1 MHPYPHPPISMPS
14 ARCFAADHTTFPG
27 LLVRALSLLF
37 TLACGT
43 TTQSVTG
50 TDPAKPNIIV
60 FTLDTLRADAL
71 GVYGQKLNSS
81 PNIDALANAG
91 YRFARA
97 YTVTPLTIPAHSS
110 LWTSMWP
117 PRHGVQDNGD
127 FFLDEG
133 ATTLAERLQDAGYQT
148 MASVGAEVTS
158 HHWGFAQGFDAYFD
172 DLGTSRGEEK
182 NRWRVERPATEV
194 VADAMGWF
202 QQDRTKDKP
211 FFAWLHLFDIHH
223 PYRPPEPFK
232 SQFEGRPYLGEIAW
246 TDSQVQTFLNQID
259 ALGELENTWIFILA
273 DHGEG
278 RGSHGEMLHGSL
290 LYNSTTRI
298 PFIVIPPKR
307 DGGGKKISFPVSIVD
322 VYPTALKLAGMDV
335 PEDLDGLD
343 LTPWLQPNSVEELK
357 GREVYVESL
366 YAYRHYGWAP
376 QKAYVTDGFKLIDS
390 TTPELYTA
398 WDLPE
403 KTNLAS
409 KQTDTLGELTANLR
423 TMTTSMVND
432 DNAATRVELSPERL
446 EQLAA
451 LGYITTTVDTDTPTQ
466 GLPDPVS
473 RMPMLKEVEK
483 ARQLL
488 QSGEVDAAAEQ
499 INSILKEEPTFVDM
513 RTLQTQ
519 LLLRMGKIDE
529 AYAAAIAIEADHPS
543 TNNKAIIANILL
555 RKGDMVSASLM
566 FESIIDID
574 PYMEDIWRGWLTTLF
589 LGGRIPELDNAVQHA
604 KLKLPD
610 ANVTHT
616 FEGLVLFMRN
626 DLAGAEALL
635 VRVLENNPRQP
646 FVNHTMGLIRRGQG
660 LPNEA
665 EQFLREEVRL
675 HPPAVPARRTLVELL
690 AEQNRYGQQLRQ
702 LRVIER
708 AEPPNP
714 LTAHSTAQALYN
726 LDRIDEAAKVL
737 TTCFEIDSQYPG
749 CAMLWANVLKK
760 QGKNDEAKVAYEKA
774 IELQKSARKGRGRS
788 R

>member
-1 MHPYPHPPISMPS
+1 
-14 ARCFAADHTTFPG
+14 
-27 LLVRALSLLF
+27 
-37 TLACGT
+37 
-43 TTQSVTG
+43 
-50 TDPAKPNIIV
+50 
-60 FTLDTLRADAL
+60 
-71 GVYGQKLNSS
+71 
-81 PNIDALANAG
+81 
-91 YRFARA
+91 
-97 YTVTPLTIPAHSS
+97 
-110 LWTSMWP
+110 
-117 PRHGVQDNGD
+117 
-127 FFLDEG
+127 
-133 ATTLAERLQDAGYQT
+133 
-148 MASVGAEVTS
+148 
-158 HHWGFAQGFDAYFD
+158 
-172 DLGTSRGEEK
+172 
-182 NRWRVERPATEV
+182 
-194 VADAMGWF
+194 
-202 QQDRTKDKP
+202 
-211 FFAWLHLFDIHH
+211 
-223 PYRPPEPFK
+223 
-232 SQFEGRPYLGEIAW
+232 
-246 TDSQVQTFLNQID
+246 
-259 ALGELENTWIFILA
+259 
-273 DHGEG
+273 
-278 RGSHGEMLHGSL
+278 
-290 LYNSTTRI
+290 
-298 PFIVIPPKR
+298 
-307 DGGGKKISFPVSIVD
+307 
-322 VYPTALKLAGMDV
+322 
-335 PEDLDGLD
+335 
-343 LTPWLQPNSVEELK
+343 
-357 GREVYVESL
+357 
-366 YAYRHYGWAP
+366 
-376 QKAYVTDGFKLIDS
+376 
-390 TTPELYTA
+390 
-398 WDLPE
+398 
-403 KTNLAS
+403 
-409 KQTDTLGELTANLR
+409 
-423 TMTTSMVND
+423 
-432 DNAATRVELSPERL
+432 LSPERL

-473 RMPMLKEVEK
+473 RLPMLKEVEK

-555 RKGDMVSASLM
+555 RKGDMISASLM

-626 DLAGAEALL
+626 DLAGAETLL
-635 VRVLENNPRQP
+635 LRVLEKNPRQP
-646 FVNHTMGLIRRGQG
+646 FVNHTMGLIRRAQG

-675 HPPAVPARRTLVELL
+675 HPPAIPARRTLVELL

-702 LRVIER
+702 LRIIER
-708 AEPPNP
+708 GEPPNP

-737 TTCFEIDSQYPG
+737 TACFKIDSQYPG

-774 IELQKSARKGRGRS
+774 VELQKSVQKGRGRS

>member
-1 MHPYPHPPISMPS
+1 VE
-14 ARCFAADHTTFPG
+14 TTND
-27 LLVRALSLLF
+27 A
-37 TLACGT
+37 
-43 TTQSVTG
+43 Q
-50 TDPAKPNIIV
+50 PNIIV

-71 GVYGQKLNSS
+71 GTYGQKLNSS
-81 PNIDALANAG
+81 PHIDALTNTG

-110 LWTSMWP
+110 LWTSLWP

-127 FFLDEG
+127 FFLDDG
-133 ATTLAERLQDAGYQT
+133 ATTLAEHLQGAGYQT

-172 DLGTSRGEEK
+172 ELGASRDEER

-194 VADAMGWF
+194 IADATGWF
-202 QQDRTKDKP
+202 QQNRVKDKP

-223 PYRPPEPFK
+223 PYVPPEPFK

-246 TDSQVQTFLNQID
+246 TDSQVQHFLNQID
-259 ALGELENTWIFILA
+259 ALGELDNTWIFILS

-322 VYPTALKLAGMDV
+322 VFPTAMKLAGIDV
-335 PEDLDGLD
+335 PEGLDGMD
-343 LTPWLQPNSVEELK
+343 LTPWLQPNAVAEPK
-357 GREVYVESL
+357 GRQVYIESL

-376 QKAYVTDGFKLIDS
+376 QKAFVTDEFKLIDS
-390 TTPELYTA
+390 TTSELYEA

-403 KTNLAS
+403 NTDLAE
-409 KQTDTLGELTANLR
+409 KQSDTLTAITTQLR
-423 TMTTSMVND
+423 AMTEAMVSD
-432 DNAATRVELSPERL
+432 DSAAARVELSPERL

-451 LGYITTTVDTDTPTQ
+451 LGYITTTVDTEAPTQ

-483 ARQLL
+483 ARKLL
-488 QSGEVDAAAEQ
+488 QSGEVDKAAQQ
-499 INSILKEEPTFVDM
+499 INAILEEEPTFVDM

-519 LLLRMGKIDE
+519 LLLRMGKVDQ
-529 AYAAAIAIEADHPS
+529 AYAAALAIEAEHPS

-555 RKGDMVSASLM
+555 KKGDMIGASQM
-566 FESIIDID
+566 FESIIEID
-574 PYMEDIWRGWLTTLF
+574 PYMKDIWRGWLTTLF
-589 LGGRIPELDNAVQHA
+589 LGGRIPELDSAVQKA
-604 KLKLPD
+604 KLKIPD
-610 ANVTHT
+610 ANVTQT

-626 DLAGAEALL
+626 DLEQAENLLIHAL
-635 VRVLENNPRQP
+635 ESDPRQA
-646 FVNHTMGLIRRGQG
+646 FVNHTMGLIRRAQG

-665 EQFLREEVRL
+665 EQFLREEILL

-690 AEQNRYGQQLRQ
+690 AEQKRYGRQLRQ
-702 LRVIER
+702 LRIIQQS
-708 AEPPNP
+708 EPPNP
-714 LTAHSTAQALYN
+714 LTAHSMAQALFN
-726 LDRIDEAAKVL
+726 LGKFDESAKVL
-737 TTCFEIDSQYPG
+737 TQCFELNDQYPG

-760 QGKNDEAKVAYEKA
+760 QGKDDEAKVAYERAMK
-774 IELQKSARKGRGRS
+774 LHQSAPKPRGR
-788 R
+788 RR